1 MSETVLFKSEDH
13 DHDHCVADALAA
25 AARIC
30 EERGER
36 LTPLRRQV
44 LELVWASHRPAR
56 AYDLL
61 DRLQEH
67 RSSAAPPT
75 VYRVLDFLLEQ
86 GLVHRIESLN
96 AFVGCGTPG
105 DHHGGQFLI
114 CRSCEKIAELDAGSI
129 TDAVEQVAAENGFQ
143 VERQTVEAFG
153 LCPDCAGDL

>member
-1 MSETVLFKSEDH
+1 MSDTALFKSKDH
-13 DHDHCVADALAA
+13 DHDNCVADALAA

-114 CRSCEKIAELDAGSI
+114 CRSCEKVAELDADSI
-129 TDAVEQVAAENGFQ
+129 SQAVEQVAIGNGFQ

-153 LCPDCAGDL
+153 LCPECAG